1 MTHII
6 LCKRQS
12 GFEIHFIPNGLEK
25 YMSLLWERHLIFI
38 NKMQVTISSLDILV
52 KNIWKVFISQIFWRK
67 VRISQKKM
75 FLCIQIHRKF
85 LKVWRRVDKFIDNF
99 ERYAY

>member
-52 KNIWKVFISQIFWRK
+52 KNLSENDF
-67 VRISQKKM
+67 
-75 FLCIQIHRKF
+75 KF
-85 LKVWRRVDKFIDNF
+85 LSPKFF
-99 ERYAY
+99 GEKLELVKRKSFYAYKYIESF